1 MNKLERHEHRWSIF
15 WPLLLIGV
23 GVILFLNAIG
33 NISATPWEIFLRF
46 WPVLFIIGGL
56 DSLFRRD
63 LIVFSILEIGV
74 GVAFQLSILGY
85 ITGLDWFQV
94 IRLWPVI
101 LIAIALDILI
111 GRRRPWATLVAVLVG
126 LLLLVGFTFAATRIA
141 STESLVTTPFNQ
153 ALQGAT
159 RANVTI
165 SPSVGRLVVSGGA
178 DQASVVNAKLNLAQ
192 SESLD
197 KNYRIE
203 NGTGSLDLESHGNVY
218 VIYPNIGPG
227 NPNYQS
233 WTCRLNSTIPMDLNL
248 NLGIGEMAVNL
259 AEMHPASLYAKLGI
273 GQILL
278 TLPSGGSYNAT
289 VNNGIGS
296 TVVYIPKGTI
306 IRIHLETGLA
316 GSSLPKD
323 FTRQGDTAYSP
334 GAVNASNVIDLS
346 VKQDIGSLEIRYLQ

>member
-1 MNKLERHEHRWSIF
+1 MNKLERREHRWSIF

-23 GVILFLNAIG
+23 GIILFLNAIG
-33 NISATPWEIFLRF
+33 SVSTTPWEIFLRF

-56 DSLFRRD
+56 DNLFRRE

-74 GVAFQLSILGY
+74 GLAFQLSILGY
-85 ITGLDWFQV
+85 ITGLDWLQV
-94 IRLWPVI
+94 VRLWPLI

-111 GRRRPWATLVAVLVG
+111 SRRRPWAILVAVLAG

-141 STESLVTTPFNQ
+141 STENLVTIPFNQ

-165 SPSVGRLVVSGGA
+165 SPSVGKLVVTGGA

-192 SESLD
+192 SENLAKS
-197 KNYRIE
+197 YRIT
-203 NGTGSLDLESHGNVY
+203 NGTGSLDLESQGNIY
-218 VIYPNIGPG
+218 VVYPNLGPG
-227 NPNYQS
+227 NPNYQT
-233 WTCRLNSTIPMDLNL
+233 WTCRLNSAIPVDLNL
-248 NLGIGEMAVNL
+248 NLGLGEMSVNL
-259 AEMHPASLYAKLGI
+259 TETHPDSLYAKLGI
-273 GQILL
+273 GQIQL
-278 TLPSGGSYNAT
+278 TLPSSGSYSAT
-289 VNNGIGS
+289 INNGIGS
-296 TVVYIPKGTI
+296 TIVYIPKGTI
-306 IRIHLETGLA
+306 IRVHLETGLA

-334 GAVNASNVIDLS
+334 GAENAARVIDLS